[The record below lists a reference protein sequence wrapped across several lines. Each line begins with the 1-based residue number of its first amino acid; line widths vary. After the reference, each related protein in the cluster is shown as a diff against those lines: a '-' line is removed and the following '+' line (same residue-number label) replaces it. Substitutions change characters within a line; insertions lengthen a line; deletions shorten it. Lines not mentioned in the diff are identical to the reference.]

1 MKIAEVMTHC
11 VITTTPEST
20 IEEVAR
26 AMIQHRISGVPVV
39 ITGGTVVGIVTEGDL
54 LRCAELCAGESH
66 KRWFELFI
74 ARGRRPRQ
82 DRERSHAFHVRE
94 VMTGKVVCV
103 SPDTPLAEAVALME
117 SRLIKRLPVLRDGR
131 LVGIVS
137 RADLLRALTEL
148 LPKISTAAVSDSD
161 IRKRLLAE
169 IAKQPWAART
179 KIDATVEDGTVELR
193 GVIFDASD
201 REALR
206 LVAEHVPGVK
216 RVRDDLVWI

>member
-54 LRCAELCAGESH
+54 LRCAEFCAGESH

-74 ARGRRPRQ
+74 ARGRPRQ
-82 DRERSHAFHVRE
+82 DHERSHAFHVRE

-148 LPKISTAAVSDSD
+148 LSKISTAAVSDSD

-169 IAKQPWAART
+169 IAKQSWAARIT
-179 KIDATVEDGTVELR
+179 INARVEDGTVELR

-206 LVAEHVPGVK
+206 LVAENVPGVK

>member
-20 IEEVAR
+20 IEEVAQ
-26 AMIQHRISGVPVV
+26 AMIQHRISGIPVV

-54 LRCAELCAGESH
+54 LRCAEFGAGESH

-74 ARGRRPRQ
+74 ASGRPGQ
-82 DRERSHAFHVRE
+82 DHERSHAFHVRE
-94 VMTGKVVCV
+94 VMTGKLVCV

-169 IAKQPWAART
+169 IGKQPWAART

-206 LVAEHVPGVK
+206 LVAEKVPGVK

>member
-39 ITGGTVVGIVTEGDL
+39 ITDGTVVGIVTEGDL
-54 LRCAELCAGESH
+54 LRCAEFGAGESH

-148 LPKISTAAVSDSD
+148 LSKISTAAVSDSD